1 MVLGFS
7 KAHKSNKF
15 LHNRQAMSKIKTSI
29 EQMPLKK
36 IKFSANSDSVLIG
49 VEIDHVL
56 DNREEMQTNRDNNIF
71 ESLVVH
77 SNTQLRLE

>member
-1 MVLGFS
+1 
-7 KAHKSNKF
+7 
-15 LHNRQAMSKIKTSI
+15 MSKIKTSI

-56 DNREEMQTNRDNNIF
+56 DNREEMQTNRDNNLF
-71 ESLVVH
+71 ESLVI
-77 SNTQLRLE
+77 SFIYPAKIGISFCTCFFLFMSWLNY